1 MCLPCNLD
9 NHLDLKNNNIILTPT
24 PIFLVG
30 EIIQTWGIVLVHNS
44 SSKNNNN
51 NHSNDNKF
59 NLPPTNTKLLFSDN
73 NNNNNNSQRS
83 LTRIPTIRLN
93 HLLTSPIA
101 NSPWLGPLFLLLIPL
116 VLIHPPSFSTLC
128 CSSPSSHFNPLI
140 LHLLLLLTSPLYLG
154 ILVT

>member
-1 MCLPCNLD
+1 MARGLS
-9 NHLDLKNNNIILTPT
+9 KAGAEEGSAI
-24 PIFLVG
+24 
-30 EIIQTWGIVLVHNS
+30 EIRNAL
-44 SSKNNNN
+44 
-51 NHSNDNKF
+51 
-59 NLPPTNTKLLFSDN
+59 
-73 NNNNNNSQRS
+73 S
-83 LTRIPTIRLN
+83 LTLTFTPRFFFFLFLLPLSAPQLSPPPEMKPNFQRKLTGIPTIRLD